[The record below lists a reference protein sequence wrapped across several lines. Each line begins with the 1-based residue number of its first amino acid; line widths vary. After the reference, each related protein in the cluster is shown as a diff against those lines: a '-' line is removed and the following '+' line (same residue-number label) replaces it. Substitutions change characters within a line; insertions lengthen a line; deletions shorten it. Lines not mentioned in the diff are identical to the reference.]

1 MSRTN
6 ENKLKM
12 KDIATICEYKAT
24 KNHSGKY
31 VWETGN
37 HFCNRCF
44 ER

>member
-1 MSRTN
+1 MRKTDSK
-6 ENKLKM
+6 KLETR
-12 KDIATICEYKAT
+12 DFICEYKAT